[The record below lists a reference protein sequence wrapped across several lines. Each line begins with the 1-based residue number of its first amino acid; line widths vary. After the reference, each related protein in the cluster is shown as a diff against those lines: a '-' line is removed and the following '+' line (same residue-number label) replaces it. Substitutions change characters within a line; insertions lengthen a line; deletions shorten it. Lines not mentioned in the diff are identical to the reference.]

1 MPDPDSA
8 RVMAAIDKLSKP
20 MRELAHEYGH
30 NVVIGM
36 IADGH
41 KNPAKLRVL
50 LEAWR
55 EQRQAEIARTNW
67 FERFEKTSA
76 APPIAPDAPP
86 AFSVPANLPAPQ
98 PSRELSLTDLFP
110 DI

>member
-20 MRELAHEYGH
+20 MRELAYEYGH
-30 NVVIGM
+30 NVVLGM

-41 KNPAKLRVL
+41 KNPAKLRTQ

-55 EQRQAEIARTNW
+55 DKRQEEIARTNW
-67 FERFEKTSA
+67 FEK
-76 APPIAPDAPP
+76 APLIASDAPP
-86 AFSVPANLPAPQ
+86 AFHVPAPKPNG
-98 PSRELSLTDLFP
+98 ELCLTDLFP